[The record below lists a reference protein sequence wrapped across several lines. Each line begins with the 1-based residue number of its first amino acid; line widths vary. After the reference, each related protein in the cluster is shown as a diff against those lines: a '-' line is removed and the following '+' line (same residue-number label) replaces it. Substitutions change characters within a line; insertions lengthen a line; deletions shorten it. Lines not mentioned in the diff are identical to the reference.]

1 MRSQIDPHQNTQ
13 DSEESQEESQLERH
27 CRDAG
32 LKMTGQRQV
41 IARILSQ
48 TDGHPDAAELHQ
60 MAVKENPK
68 ISLTTVYRTVKL
80 LEDHGIL
87 ERLDLGGDR
96 ARYEAS
102 HHGVHYHLLNSETDE
117 VLEFDNAKLTQLLH
131 TIVERMGFNLLSHRV
146 ELIGTPLSEEDE

>member
-1 MRSQIDPHQNTQ
+1 MRSQIDHSQNTQ
-13 DSEESQEESQLERH
+13 YSEESQLERL

-41 IARILSQ
+41 ITRILSEA
-48 TDGHPDAAELHQ
+48 TGHPDAAEVHQ
-60 MAVKENPK
+60 LAIKENPK

-96 ARYEAS
+96 ARYEPA
-102 HHGVHYHLLNSETDE
+102 HHGVHYHLLNSENEE
-117 VLEFDNAKLTQLLH
+117 VVEFDNDELTALLH
-131 TIVERMGFNLLSHRV
+131 RIVEKMGFKLLSHKV
-146 ELIGTPLSEEDE
+146 ELIGTSLPKKED